1 VGCPGLGKAL
11 FPIDFSEMKIAFR
24 VLVSMNR
31 RVSAFKNIQTIFGG
45 AKELDGL
52 KVTKEFKGH
61 KGPAFQ
67 CFTGLS
73 FSN

>member
-1 VGCPGLGKAL
+1 
-11 FPIDFSEMKIAFR
+11 MKIAFR

-31 RVSAFKNIQTIFGG
+31 LVSAFKNIQTIFGG

-61 KGPAFQ
+61 NGPAFQ

-73 FSN
+73 EPKSQGGNLQGQKVLRF